1 MIYIDVKGEVIPS
14 GNEWLYDWYG
24 IQATSPKQI
33 TRALKNANGQPV
45 TIKINSGGGD
55 VFAGCEIYNELKN
68 YSGEVT
74 IEIHGLCAS
83 IASVIAMAG
92 KCKMS
97 PLAEIMI
104 HNVSTSTNGDY
115 RDMEHTAEVLKKAN
129 KTIAN
134 AYILKTGMPE
144 DEAYNLMDKETW
156 LTSDEALEMGL
167 IDEIMY
173 SDEKVDKNLLNSL
186 KNNAIVFCNSV
197 GKLDNNLLAKF
208 KNYKP
213 ASSQPI
219 KNNKVDFFMQE
230 KLKAKL
236 ELIKL
241 KGVLNNE

>member
-1 MIYIDVKGEVIPS
+1 MIFIDVKGEVVPS

-24 IQATSPKQI
+24 IQATSPVKI

-55 VFAGCEIYNELKN
+55 VFAGCEIFNELKN

-97 PLAEIMI
+97 PLGEIMI
-104 HNVSTSTNGDY
+104 HNVSTSTSGDY
-115 RDMEHTAEVLKKAN
+115 RDMEHSVEVLKKAN

-134 AYILKTGMPE
+134 AYMLKTGMSEE
-144 DEAYNLMDKETW
+144 DAYKLMDAETW
-156 LTSDEALEMGL
+156 LTADEALELGL

-173 SDEKVDKNLLNSL
+173 SDEKVDNNLLNSL
-186 KNNAIVFCNSV
+186 KSNAITFCNSV
-197 GKLDNNLLAKF
+197 GKLDNSLLVKF
-208 KNYKP
+208 KNYNP
-213 ASSQPI
+213 VINQPI
-219 KNNKVDFFMQE
+219 RNDKVDFLLQQN
-230 KLKAKL
+230 KAKL
-236 ELIKL
+236 QLLKL
-241 KGVLNNE
+241 RGGVQ

>member
-1 MIYIDVKGEVIPS
+1 MIYIDVKGEIVAS
-14 GNEWLYDWYG
+14 GNEWLYSWYG
-24 IQATSPKQI
+24 IQATSPSQI
-33 TRALKNANGQPV
+33 TQALKNANGQPV

-68 YSGEVT
+68 YSGEVI

-97 PLAEIMI
+97 PLGEIMI
-104 HNVSTSTNGDY
+104 HNVSTSTSGDY
-115 RDMEHTAEVLKKAN
+115 RDMEHSVEVLKKAN

-134 AYILKTGMPE
+134 AYILKTGMSE

-156 LTSDEALEMGL
+156 LTADEALEMGL

-186 KNNAIVFCNSV
+186 KNNAVSFCNSV

-208 KNYKP
+208 KNYKS
-213 ASSQPI
+213 ANSQPI
-219 KNNKVDFFMQE
+219 KNNEVDFFIQE

-236 ELIKL
+236 ELIKC
-241 KGVLNNE
+241 KEVLNNE

>member
-1 MIYIDVKGEVIPS
+1 MIYIDVKGEVVPS

-55 VFAGCEIYNELKN
+55 VFAGCEIYNELKSYN
-68 YSGEVT
+68 GEVT

-83 IASVIAMAG
+83 IAGVIAMAGG

-97 PLAEIMI
+97 PLAQFMM
-104 HNVSTSTNGDY
+104 HNVSTSASGDY
-115 RDMEHTAEVLKKAN
+115 RNMEHTAEVLKKAN

-134 AYILKTGMPE
+134 AYILKTGMTE
-144 DEAYNLMDKETW
+144 EEAYNLMDKETW
-156 LTSDEALEMGL
+156 LTADEALEMGL

-173 SDEKVDKNLLNSL
+173 SDEKVDKNLLDSL
-186 KNNAIVFCNSV
+186 KNNAITFCNSI

-208 KNYKP
+208 KNYKQN
-213 ASSQPI
+213 QPI
-219 KNNKVDFFMQE
+219 SNKKVDFFMQE

-236 ELIKL
+236 ELMKL
-241 KGVLNNE
+241 KGGVQ